1 MVFSTTPPAS
11 GPWAPRWAKAR
22 TPGESRKGHSEG
34 GTAPDP
40 RLRRRWRPLTTGAW
54 RAAAAGAR
62 DHLRATG
69 EARPG
74 NGHSPARPQALA
86 FGAAVE
92 ELAADGIVLRDAE
105 RGLVDFPA
113 TAPDGRRYW
122 LCWVVGEPSVA
133 WWHWP
138 EDGFAGRK
146 PLDERPR

>member
-1 MVFSTTPPAS
+1 VA
-11 GPWAPRWAKAR
+11 
-22 TPGESRKGHSEG
+22 
-34 GTAPDP
+34 APDDWSVEEADAALP
-40 RLRRRWRPLTTGAW
+40 RITEVVERV

-62 DHLRATG
+62 DHVQAAGRAG
-69 EARPG
+69 AG

-92 ELAADGIVLRDAE
+92 ELAAEGIVLRDAD

-113 TAPDGRRYW
+113 LAPDGRRYW

-138 EDGFAGRK
+138 EDGFAGRT